1 MYFTELTKVTLLV
14 TVCFPEKFNIGSYTT
29 KTWLLDK
36 KNEAIR
42 ILVMK
47 QYLITEM
54 QVNSGWENVVCVQT
68 WIWTLISE
76 L

>member
-14 TVCFPEKFNIGSYTT
+14 SIKYRLIYNWNLTIRQ
-29 KTWLLDK
+29 

-68 WIWTLISE
+68 WIWTSISE